1 MIARWMI
8 AGFVLWAIV
17 IGGFSFVLSL
27 PSLNMPELF
36 LTLPIVMFVLTFIL
50 FKVFKVDESDRAEA
64 ASIFC
69 VPGMLIGIYLIHNP
83 TQLFTNIT
91 TARAGLDF
99 ASLMFATYTAIIVAG
114 IVFSRLQKTS

>member
-17 IGGFSFVLSL
+17 IGGFSMLLSI

-50 FKVFKVDESDRAEA
+50 FKLFKVDESDRAEA

-83 TQLFTNIT
+83 TQFFTNIT

-99 ASLMFATYTAIIVAG
+99 ASLMFATYTAIILAG
-114 IVFSRLQKTS
+114 IVFSRLQKPS